1 MARNTSVVLGEHFD
15 NYIEEQISK
24 GRYRSVSELIRDAL
38 RRLEKSDKQEEFLD
52 RLDDIELAKIV
63 EERRGQN
70 EIAVDFDVTAHF

>member
-24 GRYRSVSELIRDAL
+24 GRYQSASELIRDAV
-38 RRLEKSDKQEEFLD
+38 RRLEKADKQEEFLD

-63 EERRGQN
+63 EERRRQK
-70 EIAVDFDVTAHF
+70 EIAVDFDDL

>member
-24 GRYRSVSELIRDAL
+24 GRYQSVSELIRDAV
-38 RRLEKSDKQEEFLD
+38 RRLEKADKREEFLD

-63 EERRGQN
+63 EERRGQK
-70 EIAVDFDVTAHF
+70 EIAVDFDDL